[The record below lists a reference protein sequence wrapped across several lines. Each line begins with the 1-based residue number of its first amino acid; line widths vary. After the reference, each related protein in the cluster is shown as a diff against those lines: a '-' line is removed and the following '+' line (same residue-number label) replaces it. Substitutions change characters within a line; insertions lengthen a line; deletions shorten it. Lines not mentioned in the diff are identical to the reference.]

1 MSTNA
6 VWWIGLCAAAMLV
19 VSQRPAAGEPWLAA
33 EQPELT
39 KALEQAPVL
48 QTESLGVSP
57 PR

>member
-1 MSTNA
+1 
-6 VWWIGLCAAAMLV
+6 MLV